1 MCKKRS
7 EEEILIERGP
17 EEEVIEV
24 ETADGNDQGAIS
36 IAGILV
42 LAILL
47 LLTFATGGYVIIR
60 SCVGL
65 QYIYSDTLH
74 SSSYVL
80 AFNNNNDDDDDDNK
94 NNNKKL
100 TSHGSVDGE
109 SPRVRFALDEEYECL
124 RAIRRRAER
133 AYRRSGKLED
143 YKMAQKVHFAQTL
156 TEIRYTV
163 MARILHVIVPVHSSS
178 KDMDHCKIL

>member
-24 ETADGNDQGAIS
+24 ETAGGNDQGTFS

-60 SCVGL
+60 
-65 QYIYSDTLH
+65 
-74 SSSYVL
+74 YVETDVS
-80 AFNNNNDDDDDDNK
+80 A
-94 NNNKKL
+94 
-100 TSHGSVDGE
+100 
-109 SPRVRFALDEEYECL
+109 
-124 RAIRRRAER
+124 RRE
-133 AYRRSGKLED
+133 
-143 YKMAQKVHFAQTL
+143 
-156 TEIRYTV
+156 
-163 MARILHVIVPVHSSS
+163 
-178 KDMDHCKIL
+178 